1 MKLAEALL
9 IRSDQQKKISSL
21 KQRINNNV
29 LVQEGSVPSEDP
41 NKLLAEIFNIIQ
53 EQQNLIYKIN
63 LTNASTILEHGKSLL
78 ELIMQ
83 RDAAVERHKIL
94 IAAITQAHQE
104 PDRYSSREIKWNKT
118 ITVSS
123 LQKQADDVAAKIRD
137 LNILLQSKNWQIDLV
152 DDIKEA

>member
-9 IRSDQQKKISSL
+9 IRSDQQKKILSL

-29 LVQEGSVPSEDP
+29 LVQEGSEPSEDP
-41 NKLLAEIFNIIQ
+41 NTLLTELFNLIS
-53 EQQNLIYKIN
+53 EQQKLIYRIN
-63 LTNASTILEHGKSLL
+63 LTNANTLLEQNQSLL

-94 IAAITQAHQE
+94 VSTIEQAHKE

-123 LQKQADDVAAKIRD
+123 FQKQADDTAAKIRD
-137 LNILLQSKNWQIDLV
+137 LNIRIQATNWQIDLIN
-152 DDIKEA
+152 DIKHT

>member
-29 LVQEGSVPSEDP
+29 LVQEGNEPSEDP
-41 NKLLAEIFNIIQ
+41 HQLLIELFNLIS
-53 EQQNLIYKIN
+53 EQQKLIYKIN
-63 LTNASTILEHGKSLL
+63 LTNANTMVEHNTSLL

-83 RDAAVERHKIL
+83 RDAAVERHKVLMSTIEH
-94 IAAITQAHQE
+94 AHRE

-118 ITVSS
+118 VIVSK
-123 LQKQADDVAAKIRD
+123 LQKQGDDIASKIRD
-137 LNILLQSKNWQIDLV
+137 LNIHIQATNWNIELIN
-152 DDIKEA
+152 DIKEA

>member
-21 KQRINNNV
+21 KQRIGNNV
-29 LVQEGSVPSEDP
+29 LVQEGSLPSEDP
-41 NKLLAEIFNIIQ
+41 NKLLAEIFNIIT

-63 LTNASTILEHGKSLL
+63 MTNANTQLENGNTLL
-78 ELIMQ
+78 QFIMQ

-94 IAAITQAHQE
+94 IATIEKAHQE

-137 LNILLQSKNWQIDLV
+137 LNIHIQSLNWKIDLV